1 MKTLKLKRFAVLA
14 LALGAGACAF
24 ADTTTLH
31 SKEATPEYM
40 GLSTEAWTNDVGTV
54 AKWDD
59 YNDGNTIAH
68 ICHTGVANAYY
79 QSTITSGDFN
89 FYGLDIELSKRTTL
103 AKWRQ
108 MAGTVAVGAGGINVR
123 SANYNIGCG
132 NNATEQM
139 TLKLTADQTWTGSN
153 TSGATYLHVGGL
165 GKKDGSSMVCPLKSR
180 LVAAEG
186 VTSLRID
193 GKLQAMLYSPDN
205 DLSSVTVTVADSA
218 LLFLSDLV
226 DARLN
231 AAKLVLSGSGSRMAF
246 GATSDSEAKPWFYP
260 MSDSFATTNI
270 VAIDH
275 AHLAPVVEL
284 NAGAGFS
291 ANGGVWG
298 LTNLVVSGAAD
309 SISTISGSLTF
320 AQPTTKIEF
329 SSGATLSLDTDN
341 AAADG
346 VSPGFVLSGSG
357 TLCVRDVAPFTGAVE
372 VGEGTTFK
380 VVTAAGDAV
389 SYPGA
394 ITGAGALAV
403 DATAQEVYLPST
415 VLASFTGAISVLGGT
430 LVLDAPL
437 ADGRLTVADGA
448 SVLYGSD
455 SLVVT
460 DAVRTETKITVGTD
474 QTLRVF
480 GNGLTAAT
488 TVELNGGTLRF
499 ESTAT
504 VASPISLVADAS
516 AIETAAASV
525 TGTITGAFT
534 SSLPGEATYDS
545 GKGTRIRG
553 EGCVKLSGGGEF
565 TGFPNKFFSE
575 DGTVWFCGGEWKFT
589 QTRCGLTYS
598 AKDTGTY
605 GRKWLV
611 SDGATLTVVGVGSG
625 DNSRSSLEAQGLNN
639 QYDYTNESAVE
650 VRDGGKVEL
659 GAYSRLILGHTQA
672 TGRLTVG
679 KDGEV
684 KVTAATAE
692 IRVGY
697 SMVTTG
703 IIELGSGGVLE
714 TCVPF
719 IHAMSSAYESTQTQG
734 RFYWNGGTLKIGAK
748 FPASEATLFRN
759 SATTKW
765 DSANN
770 SLRTWVKVMGDDCT
784 LDLSDLPE
792 RETAL
797 ANVPAGLQRSEWF
810 GTGRLTVKGGRP
822 FTFQSLPNGITL
834 RAEGEGTQILIP
846 SGVEI
851 HDYEKC
857 VANEIVKAGKL
868 VYETLSN
875 CLSTLTAKLEVAGG
889 TIDLGGVTTTIS
901 ALAGDVASSG
911 GAITNDASATYPAT
925 VTVQNGQLAVEKNKS
940 RYALFT
946 VGSGYASAAPAATLD
961 GTTAEGWTLALQG
974 RVLTLLNPH
983 PRGLLVIVR

>member
-1 MKTLKLKRFAVLA
+1 MKTLKLKRFAALA

-31 SKEATPEYM
+31 SKEAIPQYM
-40 GLSTEAWTNDVGTV
+40 GLKKEVWTNDVGTV
-54 AKWDD
+54 AKWED

-68 ICHTGVANAYY
+68 ICHTGVENAYY

-89 FYGLDIELSKRTTL
+89 FYGLDIELSSCTTF

-153 TSGATYLHVGGL
+153 ASGATYLHVGGL
-165 GKKDGSSMVCPLKSR
+165 GKTDGSAMACPLKSR

-309 SISTISGSLTF
+309 SVSTISGSLTF

-394 ITGAGALAV
+394 ITGAGALVV

-415 VLASFTGAISVLGGT
+415 ALASFTGAISVLGGT

-448 SVLYGSD
+448 TVLYGSD

-553 EGCVKLSGGGEF
+553 EGCVKLSGGGAF
-565 TGFPNKFFSE
+565 TNRPNKFYSE
-575 DGTVWFCGGEWKFT
+575 GGTVWFCGGEWKF
-589 QTRCGLTYS
+589 RNVNCGLTYS
-598 AKDTGTY
+598 QADSGTY

-611 SDGATLTVVGVGSG
+611 TDGAKLDVSG
-625 DNSRSSLEAQGLNN
+625 YNENYRSVLQACGLNCSW
-639 QYDYTNESAVE
+639 DGTKESVVE
-650 VRDGGKVEL
+650 VRDGGTVEF
-659 GAYSRLILGHTQA
+659 GTYSRLVLGYSQA
-672 TGRLTVG
+672 TGRLVVG
-679 KDGEV
+679 KDGVV
-684 KVTAATAE
+684 KTTETTAD
-692 IRVGY
+692 IRFGY
-697 SMVTTG
+697 STTSTG
-703 IIELGSGGVLE
+703 IIDLGSGGALE

-719 IHAMSSAYESTQTQG
+719 VHAMSSNGETWQMQG

-834 RAEGEGTQILIP
+834 RAEGEGTQVLIP

-868 VYETLSN
+868 QYETLSN

-901 ALAGDVASSG
+901 ALAGDVASAG

>member
-1 MKTLKLKRFAVLA
+1 MKTLKLKRFAALA

-31 SKEATPEYM
+31 SKEAIPEYM
-40 GLSTEAWTNDVGTV
+40 GLSKEVWTNDVGTV
-54 AKWDD
+54 SKWAD

-68 ICHTGVANAYY
+68 IRHIGGSGS
-79 QSTITSGDFN
+79 QSMTSGDFN
-89 FYGLDIELSKRTTL
+89 FYGLDIELSSRTTL
-103 AKWRQ
+103 SMWRHDSG
-108 MAGTVAVGAGGINVR
+108 AFAVGAGGINVR
-123 SANYNIGCG
+123 SGNYNIGCG
-132 NNATEQM
+132 NKDAQM

-153 TSGATYLHVGGL
+153 ASGATYLHVGGL
-165 GKKDGSSMVCPLKSR
+165 GKKDGTSLLCPLKSR

-231 AAKLVLSGSGSRMAF
+231 AAKLVLSGSGNRMAF
-246 GATSDSEAKPWFYP
+246 GATSASEAKPWFYP

-270 VAIDH
+270 VEIDH

-298 LTNLVVSGAAD
+298 LTNLVVSGASD
-309 SISTISGSLTF
+309 SVSTISGSLTF

-389 SYPGA
+389 SYPGT

-415 VLASFTGAISVLGGT
+415 ALASFTGTIRVLGGT

-437 ADGRLTVADGA
+437 ADGRLTVAEGA
-448 SVLYGSD
+448 TVVYGSD

-525 TGTITGAFT
+525 TGTITGKFT

-545 GKGTRIRG
+545 GTGTRIRG

-565 TGFPNKFFSE
+565 TNRPNKLFSE
-575 DGTVWFCGGEWKFT
+575 DGTVWFCGGEWKF
-589 QTRCGLTYS
+589 RNVNCGLTYS
-598 AKDTGTY
+598 KTDSGTY

-611 SDGATLTVVGVGSG
+611 TDGAKLVVSG
-625 DNSRSSLEAQGLNN
+625 YNENYRSVLQARGLNCSW
-639 QYDYTNESAVE
+639 DGTKESVVE
-650 VRDGGKVEL
+650 VRDGGTVEF
-659 GAYSRLILGHTQA
+659 GTYSRLMLGYMQA
-672 TGRLTVG
+672 TGRLVVG
-679 KDGEV
+679 KDGVV
-684 KVTAATAE
+684 KATETTAE
-692 IRVGY
+692 IRFGY
-697 SMVTTG
+697 STTTTG

-719 IHAMSSAYESTQTQG
+719 IHAMSSNSENYQMQG

-759 SATTKW
+759 SGKTSW

-784 LDLSDLPE
+784 LDLTDLPE

-846 SGVEI
+846 SSVEI

-901 ALAGDVASSG
+901 ALAGDMASAG
-911 GAITNDASATYPAT
+911 GVIANDAKATYPAT

-940 RYALFT
+940 RYSLFT

-983 PRGLLVIVR
+983 PRGLRVIVH